1 VWMHEGEMRV
11 AFRFTITGD
20 RITAIDLI
28 GDRAA
33 LAQSAIER

>member
-1 VWMHEGEMRV
+1 MHERKLRV
-11 AFRFTITGD
+11 AFRFTIRDD

-33 LAQSAIER
+33 LEQSVIER